1 VGGLVQHNST
11 ARGVNSGKFI
21 FEQPSD
27 QLTQSTMSNKKD
39 KKDKHKASDNK
50 DAGTLYV
57 SSKFECRNCG
67 AVQETLGN
75 GKY

>member
-1 VGGLVQHNST
+1 
-11 ARGVNSGKFI
+11 
-21 FEQPSD
+21 
-27 QLTQSTMSNKKD
+27 MSNKKD